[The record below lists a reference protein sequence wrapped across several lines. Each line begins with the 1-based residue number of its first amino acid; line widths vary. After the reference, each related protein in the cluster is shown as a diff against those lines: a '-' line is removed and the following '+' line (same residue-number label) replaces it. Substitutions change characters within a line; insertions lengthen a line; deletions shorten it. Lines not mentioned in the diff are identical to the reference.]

1 MEKRIK
7 CICKF
12 MFGADLRR
20 IPYTGTDGKGLT
32 VFIVEGEILNTL
44 NKNIFNAKPIDKI
57 VKLPKQKGSS
67 FYNHSMEAVK
77 KALDEAHYK

>member
-1 MEKRIK
+1 
-7 CICKF
+7 

-20 IPYTGTDGKGLT
+20 IPYTGTDEKGLT